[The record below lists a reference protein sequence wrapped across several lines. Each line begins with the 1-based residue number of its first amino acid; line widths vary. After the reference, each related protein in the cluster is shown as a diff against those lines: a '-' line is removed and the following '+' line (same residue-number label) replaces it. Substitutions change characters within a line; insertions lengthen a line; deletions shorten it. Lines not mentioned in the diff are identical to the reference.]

1 MASSATP
8 ASRKVSACG
17 TPVRT
22 RIFRNCLTRVM
33 PLNVLH
39 ISTTDNLGG
48 SGRSAYRVHSGLKDL
63 GVRSRM
69 LVGSKVTNDDDVLPV
84 ATEGINLA
92 VDRFFGR
99 ALGRLSLQY
108 LFFPSSFRLLA
119 HQWFKEA
126 DVVQLYNTHG
136 NYFSHSVLPLMSRR
150 RPVVWRLSDMWP
162 MTGHCAYSFDCERW
176 RTGCGNCPI
185 LSDPPEL
192 YRDTTA
198 TLWKLKR
205 WLYSHSALTIVAPS
219 NWIAQMAS
227 ESPLLG
233 RFAIHVIPN
242 GLDTIVF
249 APVPKEE
256 ARKSLQISP
265 CERVILF
272 SAQSLSDRRKGGAHL
287 EGAIRRLA
295 ESEKNLTVLM
305 VGENGKNMEMPAS
318 VRTRVTGSI
327 DDDQA
332 LANVYSAADVFV
344 LPTLAENLPNGVLES
359 MACGTPP
366 VVFDVGG
373 CRDAVRHMETGYLAK
388 YADVEDLT
396 RGIRLILNDDEL
408 RNRLSRRS
416 REVAA
421 SEYGIELQAQ
431 RFLSLYQ
438 QLIEK

>member
-1 MASSATP
+1 MLS
-8 ASRKVSACG
+8 
-17 TPVRT
+17 
-22 RIFRNCLTRVM
+22 
-33 PLNVLH
+33 VLH

-69 LVGSKVTNDDDVLPV
+69 LVGLKVTSDNDVLPV
-84 ATEGINLA
+84 AQEGINA
-92 VDRFFGR
+92 AADRFFGR

-136 NYFSHSVLPLMSRR
+136 NYFAHTVLPLMSRR

-162 MTGHCAYSFDCERW
+162 MTGHCAYPFDCERW

-219 NWIAQMAS
+219 NWIAKMAS

-233 RFAIHVIPN
+233 RFATHVIPN
-242 GLDTIVF
+242 GLDTTVF
-249 APVPKEE
+249 APVPKDE
-256 ARKSLQISP
+256 ARKTLQISP

-272 SAQSLSDRRKGGAHL
+272 SADSLGDRRKGGAYL
-287 EGAIRRLA
+287 QAAIEGLA
-295 ESEKNLTVLM
+295 DTAKNITLLM
-305 VGENGKNMEMPAS
+305 VGKHGTTPNMPAS
-318 VRTRVTGSI
+318 VRTRIVGSI
-327 DDDQA
+327 DDDRA
-332 LANVYSAADVFV
+332 LARIYSAADVFV
-344 LPTLAENLPNGVLES
+344 LPTLAENLPNGALES

-388 YADVEDLT
+388 YKDVDDLT

-408 RNRLSRRS
+408 RNRLSKRS
-416 REVAA
+416 REVAT

-431 RFLSLYQ
+431 RFLALYQ
-438 QLIEK
+438 QLIQK

>member
-1 MASSATP
+1 M
-8 ASRKVSACG
+8 
-17 TPVRT
+17 
-22 RIFRNCLTRVM
+22 
-33 PLNVLH
+33 LNVLH

-48 SGRSAYRVHSGLKDL
+48 SGRSAYRVHSGLKNL

-69 LVGSKVTNDDDVLPV
+69 LVGLKVTSDNDVLPV
-84 ATEGINLA
+84 TQEGINA
-92 VDRFFGR
+92 AADRFFSR

-136 NYFSHSVLPLMSRR
+136 NYFSHTVLPLMSRR

-219 NWIAQMAS
+219 NWIAKMAS

-233 RFAIHVIPN
+233 RFATHVIPN
-242 GLDTIVF
+242 GLDTTVF
-249 APVPKEE
+249 APVPKDE
-256 ARKSLQISP
+256 ARKTLQISP

-272 SAQSLSDRRKGGAHL
+272 SADSLVDRRKGGAYL
-287 EGAIRRLA
+287 QAAIKGLTDT
-295 ESEKNLTVLM
+295 EKNITLLM
-305 VGENGKNMEMPAS
+305 VGKHGMTPDMPAS
-318 VRTRVTGSI
+318 VRTRIVGSI
-327 DDDQA
+327 DDDRA
-332 LANVYSAADVFV
+332 LARIYSAADVFV
-344 LPTLAENLPNGVLES
+344 LPTLAENLPNGALES

-388 YADVEDLT
+388 YKDVDDLT

-408 RNRLSRRS
+408 RNRLSKRS
-416 REVAA
+416 REVAT

-431 RFLSLYQ
+431 RFLALYQ
-438 QLIEK
+438 QVIQK